1 MIVTTSF
8 FHNWIKSCTAKYG
21 HTWEDINK
29 AIDEKHIFNE
39 SSFKQCHNK
48 IKGDIF
54 EYICK
59 YALLLKYD
67 NEMRMWSGYDLQF
80 IREERAAHATKYIN
94 KAVTHLEQINKD
106 NPYLFEL
113 IIYKNEAFK
122 QTIKEL
128 LYTRVGKDIS
138 LIITN
143 YL

>member
-59 YALLLKYD
+59 YTLLLKYD
-67 NEMRMWSGYDLQF
+67 NVYLNQDIPNKIRKKLNMRKQDKGIDIIYENDDG
-80 IREERAAHATKYIN
+80 EYI
-94 KAVTHLEQINKD
+94 AVQCKWRGGGASKKKQINKKYVTEFLSHLRD
-106 NPYLFEL
+106 RIF
-113 IIYKNEAFK
+113 
-122 QTIKEL
+122 
-128 LYTRVGKDIS
+128 R
-138 LIITN
+138 
-143 YL
+143 